1 MGQDLGHTVTSNL
14 YFWFNYPTFKESRK
28 KVFFSGPAT
37 KREGG
42 KGLATNKTFL
52 FYLFF
57 FGGGEVDIF
66 LAILRLKKEEKK

>member
-42 KGLATNKTFL
+42 KGLATKKTFL

-57 FGGGEVDIF
+57 WGGEVDIF